1 MPLKTLVKVGNIS
14 NLSDARYCA
23 GMGAEMLGFVV
34 IEGQNNFIH
43 SKSYQEI
50 RGWISGPS
58 VVAEMYG
65 LTATTNVESIISDY
79 APDFL
84 EVNLADVALL
94 PVNKLPLIVSVD
106 NNTPS
111 TELLKLA
118 FMRERI
124 AFIQVN
130 GSEKPLEFI
139 AKLSHQFPVLATIRS
154 SDELGDLL
162 NTQAINGISL
172 NGSQEIKPGLK
183 DYSHLANVLELLDT
197 ED

>member
-34 IEGQNNFIH
+34 IEGQNNFIQ

-65 LTATTNVESIISDY
+65 ITPATNVDSIILDY

-84 EVNLADVALL
+84 EINLEDIGLL
-94 PVNKLPLIVSVD
+94 PDSKLPLIIAVD
-106 NNTPS
+106 DTTPAE
-111 TELLKLA
+111 ELIKLA
-118 FMRERI
+118 FLKDRV

-130 GSEKPLEFI
+130 GSGKHLEFI
-139 AKLSHQFPVLATIRS
+139 KKLSTQFPVLAAIKS
-154 SDELGDLL
+154 ADELNDLL
-162 NTQAINGISL
+162 NAQVISGISL

-183 DYSHLANVLELLDT
+183 DYSHLAMVLELLDT
-197 ED
+197 EN

>member
-23 GMGAEMLGFVV
+23 GMGAEMLGFAV
-34 IEGQNNFIH
+34 IEGQNNFIQ

-65 LTATTNVESIISDY
+65 ITPATNVDSIMADY

-84 EVNLADVALL
+84 EVNLEDIGLL
-94 PVNKLPLIVSVD
+94 PDGKLPLIVSVD
-106 NNTPS
+106 ETTPA
-111 TELLKLA
+111 EDLIKLA
-118 FMRERI
+118 FLKERI

-130 GSEKPLEFI
+130 GSAKSFEFI
-139 AKLSHQFPVLATIRS
+139 KKLSTQFPVLATVKS
-154 SDELGDLL
+154 VDELNALL
-162 NTQAINGISL
+162 NTQAVSGISL

-183 DYSHLANVLELLDT
+183 DYSHLANVLEILDS
-197 ED
+197 DN